1 MDYMKVAIVVL
12 LAINAIMLLI
22 LILRKED
29 SAKTEKA
36 LLALR
41 EDLLTKQRLF
51 AEDLLRAL
59 NEQHKDNLASFM
71 QLNQNNLS
79 SLEAI
84 GKLLEEKL
92 ASMERRV
99 EHVEQSNEQRLESI
113 RGVVEQKLEELRKDN
128 NAKLDLIR
136 GTVDEKLQSTL
147 EQRIAASFDTVTR
160 ELKRVYEGLG
170 EMRKLATGVDS
181 LKKILGNVKTR
192 GILGEVQL
200 GAILEEILAPEQYA
214 RDVVTVSGTKNRVEY
229 AIRMPGQDGS
239 AVYLPIDAKFP
250 ADLYAKLQEAKEAGS
265 KEVVEA
271 CYKAL
276 EARIREEARDIHSKY
291 IAPPETTEF
300 AIMFLPF
307 EGLYAEVV
315 SRGMLQELQQRYQV
329 TITGPSTM
337 AAFLNSLRMG
347 FRTLAIQQ
355 RSSEVWQ
362 ILGAVKHEFA
372 KFQDGLKAMK
382 GHLDSTS
389 KDLDR
394 LMTTR
399 TNVISRRLSAVESLD
414 EEQSRSALGLGEKE

>member
-1 MDYMKVAIVVL
+1 MDYMKVAMLVL
-12 LAINAIMLLI
+12 LAINAVMLLL

-41 EDLLTKQRLF
+41 EDVLTKQRLF

-99 EHVEQSNEQRLESI
+99 EHVEQSNEQRLEGI

-250 ADLYAKLQEAKEAGS
+250 ADLYAKLQEAKEGGS

-315 SRGMLQELQQRYQV
+315 SRGMLQELQQKYQV

-362 ILGAVKHEFA
+362 ILGAVKHEFS

-389 KDLDR
+389 KDLDK

-414 EEQSRSALGLGEKE
+414 EEQSRSALGLGERD